1 MKTYTIKY
9 TMENWYEVKVTAED
23 EEQAREI
30 FFAGNFDDDPLLF
43 GQELQDGIDIEEEA
57 SA

>member
-9 TMENWYEVKVTAED
+9 TMENWYEVKVTAKD

-30 FFAGNFDDDPLLF
+30 FFSGNFDDDPRLF
-43 GQELQDGIDIEEEA
+43 GGELQEGIDIEEEV